1 MAYSAGELYKKPDIA
16 IYYYRDTPFYP
27 GFAMNYMQRGHYI
40 AVINPL
46 SYSSLISSDK
56 DLSYGLYDTKTNQF
70 FPPVKMPTPR
80 YCMA

>member
-1 MAYSAGELYKKPDIA
+1 
-16 IYYYRDTPFYP
+16 
-27 GFAMNYMQRGHYI
+27 MNYMQRGHYI

-70 FPPVKMPTPR
+70 FSTSKNADPAVLHGLIPQEDAFFGTVTGCTPWLIPPSARSP
-80 YCMA
+80 